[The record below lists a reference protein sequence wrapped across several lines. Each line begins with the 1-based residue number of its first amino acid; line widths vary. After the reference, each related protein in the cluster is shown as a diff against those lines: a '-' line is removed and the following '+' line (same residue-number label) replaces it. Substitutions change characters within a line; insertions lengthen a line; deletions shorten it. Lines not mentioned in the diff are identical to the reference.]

1 MLSLCTKEMLL
12 TLSGENLPA
21 DLVITNVPRR
31 KGAILEYG
39 IDHSAA
45 LAKEV
50 AKGLGVE
57 YIPILSSNSK
67 RAQKSLRGIDRLS
80 NADFKIKRELDLT
93 GKTVIIVDDIV
104 TTGASMSAAAML
116 IRSLGAKKIYGA
128 VLAVAGRDRQ

>member
-1 MLSLCTKEMLL
+1 MLL

-31 KGAILEYG
+31 KAAILEYG

-67 RAQKSLRGIDRLS
+67 QAQKSLRGIDRLS
-80 NADFKIKRELDLT
+80 NADFKIKKELDLT
-93 GKTVIIVDDIV
+93 NKTVIIVDDIV

-116 IRSLGAKKIYGA
+116 IRGLGAKKIYGA